1 MAILLS
7 ALPLWSYFC
16 LFWLAFLGY
25 THLAEPRYPLWA
37 CYVIQTINWII
48 IVLNIIV
55 IPVLT
60 VTVFRPFLTSVN

>member
-37 CYVIQTINWII
+37 CYAIQTINWI
-48 IVLNIIV
+48 VSKRK
-55 IPVLT
+55 LT
-60 VTVFRPFLTSVN
+60 AVCSH